1 MCSSISKLSQKM
13 LGRCDDHYERIYF
26 IIIFFWAA
34 KELCYIMEIMTTGIV
49 YLHLCRYVIYMYI
62 WAQLVLS
69 INLTIQI
76 SSSTPH

>member
-1 MCSSISKLSQKM
+1 MCSSIYKLSQKM
-13 LGRCDDHYERIYF
+13 LGRCDDRNDDMLG
-26 IIIFFWAA
+26 AA

>member
-1 MCSSISKLSQKM
+1 MCGSISKLSQKM

-26 IIIFFWAA
+26 IFFFLAA

-49 YLHLCRYVIYMYI
+49 YLHIWRYVIYMYI

>member
-1 MCSSISKLSQKM
+1 MCGSISKLSQKM
-13 LGRCDDHYERIYF
+13 LGRCDDNYERIYF
-26 IIIFFWAA
+26 IIFFLAA

-49 YLHLCRYVIYMYI
+49 YLHIWRYVIYMYI